1 MSEAT
6 VLAAEVRERA
16 GKGVARQ
23 TRRAGRIPAVI
34 YGNKEKP
41 VTISLDRLKF
51 ERILRTPGFFT
62 HLFDVKVGE
71 SSYHV
76 LPRDVQFDPVTDVPI
91 HVDFLRVSKEA
102 RVTVA
107 VPVEFVNA
115 EKSPGLKRGGMLNIV
130 RHEIEVE
137 CGAEEIP
144 EHITVDLEG
153 YDLGDSI
160 HISSVKLP
168 AGVAPTITDRDFTVA
183 TIASPSAV
191 KSEASGA
198 EEPEAEQ
205 E

>member
-6 VLAAEVRERA
+6 VLAAEARDRA

-23 TRRAGRIPAVI
+23 TRRAGKIPAVI

-41 VTISLDRLKF
+41 VTISLNRLKF
-51 ERILRTPGFFT
+51 ERVLRTPGFFT
-62 HLFDVKVGE
+62 HLFDVKVGDD
-71 SSYHV
+71 SYHV
-76 LPRDVQFDPVTDVPI
+76 LPRDVQFDPVTDIPI
-91 HVDFLRVSKEA
+91 HVDFLRVTKEA

-107 VPVEFVNA
+107 IPVEFVNA

-137 CGAEEIP
+137 AGAEEIP

-168 AGVAPTITDRDFTVA
+168 AGVKPTIADRDFTVA

-191 KSEASGA
+191 KSEAGSEETA
-198 EEPEAEQ
+198 EAQ